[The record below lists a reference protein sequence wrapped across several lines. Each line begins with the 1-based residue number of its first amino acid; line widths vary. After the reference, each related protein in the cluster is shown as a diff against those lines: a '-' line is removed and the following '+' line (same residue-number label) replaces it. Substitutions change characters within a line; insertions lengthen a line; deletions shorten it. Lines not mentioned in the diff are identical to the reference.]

1 MPPPEVAS
9 VGQELGPFPCFTD
22 RCSLLLEKNIPL
34 FNSISLPPSALRR
47 ERSDQLGESPRTV
60 SPAEGSA
67 GQ

>member
-9 VGQELGPFPCFTD
+9 VGQELGPFPCSTD
-22 RCSLLLEKNIPL
+22 RSLLLKKNIPL
-34 FNSISLPPSALRR
+34 LNSISLPPSALRR
-47 ERSDQLGESPRTV
+47 ERSDQLGESPHTV